1 MPAKSIVVT
10 SKAEKQLLKLPKR
23 IQLKV
28 LTTFIAL
35 KQNPLSGIRLSG
47 DLSGSYK
54 KRLGDYRIVYDFH
67 TKKSVV
73 VILKVEHR
81 QGVYK

>member
-1 MPAKSIVVT
+1 MPAKSLVIT
-10 SKAEKQLLKLPKR
+10 HKAEKQLSKLPKR
-23 IQLKV
+23 IQQKV
-28 LTTFIAL
+28 LPALTTL
-35 KQNPLSGIRLSG
+35 KQNPLSGIKLSG

-67 TKKSVV
+67 VKESIV
-73 VILKVEHR
+73 VILKIEHR

>member
-1 MPAKSIVVT
+1 MPAKSLVIT
-10 SKAEKQLLKLPKR
+10 RKADKQISKLPKR

-28 LTTFIAL
+28 LNKLTTL

-47 DLSGSYK
+47 ELSGSFK
-54 KRLGDYRIVYDFH
+54 IRLGDYRLVYDFH
-67 TKKSVV
+67 KKENVIA
-73 VILKVEHR
+73 ILKVEHR

>member
-1 MPAKSIVVT
+1 MSARSLVIT
-10 SKAEKQLLKLPKR
+10 SKADKQISKLPRKM
-23 IQLKV
+23 QLKV
-28 LTTFIAL
+28 LSTLTAL

-47 DLSGSYK
+47 ELSGSYK

-67 TKKSVV
+67 SKESIV

>member
-1 MPAKSIVVT
+1 MPAKSLVIT
-10 SKAEKQLLKLPKR
+10 RKADKQISKLPKR

-28 LTTFIAL
+28 LATLTTL
-35 KQNPLSGIRLSG
+35 KQNPLAGIRLSG
-47 DLSGSYK
+47 ELSGSYK

-67 TKKSVV
+67 RKESVV
-73 VILKVEHR
+73 VVLKVEHR

>member
-1 MPAKSIVVT
+1 MSAKSLVIT
-10 SKAEKQLLKLPKR
+10 SKAEKQISKLPKR

-28 LTTFIAL
+28 LTTLTVL

-67 TKKSVV
+67 SKKSIVI
-73 VILKVEHR
+73 ILKVEHR

>member
-1 MPAKSIVVT
+1 MSAESLVITK
-10 SKAEKQLLKLPKR
+10 KADKQLSKLPKR
-23 IQLKV
+23 IQLRV
-28 LTTFIAL
+28 LTSLTIL
-35 KQNPLSGIRLSG
+35 KQDPLSGIRLSG

-67 TKKSVV
+67 HKESVI
-73 VILKVEHR
+73 VILKIEHR

>member
-1 MPAKSIVVT
+1 MSAKSLVIT
-10 SKAEKQLLKLPKR
+10 SKAEKQISKLPKR

-28 LTTFIAL
+28 LTTLNVL

-47 DLSGSYK
+47 VLSGSYK

-67 TKKSVV
+67 SKESIV
-73 VILKVEHR
+73 VILKIEHR